1 MESNRPADFSG
12 GEDFLQASGLE
23 WTISSKYADAS
34 FARLLLSCPRSPPR
48 LPTMSCR
55 LLLSSRLLP
64 IMAVVGIAVCHAEAI
79 RAELIVT
86 PRDVRLSGRLAASQL
101 LVTASST
108 DVTRDVTYTLEPAGI
123 VDVSP
128 SGFLKPLADGR
139 ASLRIELRGEAVTVP
154 VLVERASTAEPVD
167 FERDVQPILSRY
179 ACNAGACHGKQRGQN
194 GFQLSL
200 LGFDSDFDYDALA
213 KEGRGR
219 RVFGPA
225 AERSLLL
232 LKPIGELPHG
242 GGKRIGRD
250 SPEYRV
256 LHDWI
261 TAGMPRRVVGWA
273 PSPSATVP
281 SDAGNVQTKIE
292 NGRAG
297 SQSYIQLTGISV
309 EPSDRILPKQ
319 TKQQLRVTAKYS
331 DGSTRDVTR
340 LTAYLSNEAALVG
353 VNETGL
359 LTAGPIVGDT
369 AVMARYLGH
378 IAVCNVAVPHA
389 DPVPD
394 DVYAKLPQ
402 QNFIDGHVWA
412 KLKTLNLTPSEPCA
426 EHTFLRRA
434 YLDIIGRGPTVDEA
448 RQYLDDTSTFSR
460 NAIGVRADAEPTA
473 DPAAAHAVG
482 VGAKRGSIDTA
493 LLKRREALIDGLLA
507 HPEYAEHWAN
517 KWTDLLRPNPYHVG
531 IKATL
536 AYDTWIRDAFRKNK
550 PYDQFVRELITARGS
565 TFRNGNAVMFRD
577 RRSPEDLTTIVS
589 QLFLGVRL
597 ECAKCHHHPF
607 EVYGQDEFYSFAAYF
622 AKIGRKG
629 TGISAPISGSEEFIF
644 AGTNGTVK
652 HPLTQAAMTPKPLFG
667 TAPSLEGVDDPR
679 EVLAAWITSPEN
691 PFFVQVIANRVW
703 ADLMGR
709 GLVEP
714 IDDLRATNPPS
725 NAPLL
730 KALGDDFRAQGHDMK
745 KLIRRIATSYVYS
758 LSSLP
763 NERNAVDQRNF
774 SRHYRQ
780 RLRAEVLL
788 DTVSLATGVRDDFE
802 AMPAGSRAKEL
813 WTARID
819 SLFLD
824 AFGRQDPNQDPP
836 CERTLDTTIVQSLHL
851 MNSNTLAKK
860 VASDG
865 SRADELAKS
874 DKTPAQIVEE
884 IYLAFYARRPNAAEL
899 QTGTSLFAEPNTNR
913 RQATEDLMWALINT
927 PEFVFED

>member
-1 MESNRPADFSG
+1 
-12 GEDFLQASGLE
+12 
-23 WTISSKYADAS
+23 
-34 FARLLLSCPRSPPR
+34 
-48 LPTMSCR
+48 
-55 LLLSSRLLP
+55 
-64 IMAVVGIAVCHAEAI
+64 MAVIGVALCPAEAC
-79 RAELIVT
+79 RAELVVSPKDI
-86 PRDVRLSGRLAASQL
+86 RLSGRLAASQL
-101 LVTASST
+101 LVTAAST
-108 DVTRDVTYTLEPAGI
+108 DVTRDATYTLEPAGI
-123 VDVSP
+123 AEVSS

-139 ASLRIELRGEAVTVP
+139 ASLRIKLRGDTVTVP
-154 VLVERASTAEPVD
+154 VVVERLSAAEPVD

-179 ACNAGACHGKQRGQN
+179 SCNAGACHGKQRGQN

-200 LGFDSDFDYDALA
+200 LGFDSDFDYEALA

-232 LKPIGELPHG
+232 QKPTGEAPHG
-242 GGKRIGRD
+242 GGKRIERD
-250 SPEYRV
+250 SAEYRV
-256 LHDWI
+256 LHDWV

-273 PSPSATVP
+273 SSPSSSSSTSNAT
-281 SDAGNVQTKIE
+281 SQIE
-292 NGRAG
+292 DGRAG
-297 SQSYIQLTGISV
+297 SPSYIRLTGIAV
-309 EPSDRILPKQ
+309 EPADRVLAKQ
-319 TKQQLRVTAKYS
+319 TQQQLRVTAKYS

-340 LTAYLSNEAALVG
+340 MTAYLSNEAALVA
-353 VNETGL
+353 VDETGL
-359 LTAGPIVGDT
+359 MTAGPIVGDT

-378 IAVCNVAVPHA
+378 IAVCNVAVPHSHPVA
-389 DPVPD
+389 DD
-394 DVYAKLPQ
+394 FYAKLPQ
-402 QNFIDGHVWA
+402 NNFIDGHVWA
-412 KLKTLNLTPSEPCA
+412 KLKTLNLTPSDPCA

-448 RQYLDDTSTFSR
+448 RKYLDDAASVSGT
-460 NAIGVRADAEPTA
+460 ALAAGQPQPTA
-473 DPAAAHAVG
+473 VSAGQSQSPAASAAP
-482 VGAKRGSIDTA
+482 
-493 LLKRREALIDGLLA
+493 LKHREALIDSLVA

-536 AYDTWIRDAFRKNK
+536 AYDTWIRDSFRKNK

-644 AGTNGTVK
+644 AGANGAVK
-652 HPLTQAAMTPKPLFG
+652 HPLTQLPMEPKPLFG
-667 TAPSLEGVDDPR
+667 KAPSLEGVEDPR
-679 EVLAAWITSPEN
+679 ETLVDWMTSPEN
-691 PFFVQVIANRVW
+691 PLFAQAIANRVW

-709 GLVEP
+709 GFVDP
-714 IDDLRATNPPS
+714 VDDLRATNPPS

-730 KALGDDFRAQGHDMK
+730 KALADDFRAQGFDMK
-745 KLIRRIATSYVYS
+745 KLIRRIATSHVYS

-763 NERNAVDQRNF
+763 NDRNGVDHRNF

-788 DTVSLATGVRDDFE
+788 DTVSQATGVRDDFE

-851 MNSNTLAKK
+851 MNSNTLARK
-860 VASDG
+860 VTSDG
-865 SRADELAKS
+865 GRAEQLAKS
-874 DKTPAQIVEE
+874 EKTPAQIVEE
-884 IYLAFYARRPNAAEL
+884 LYLAFYSRRPTADEL
-899 QTGTSLFAEPNTNR
+899 KTGESLFTAPNSNR
-913 RQATEDLMWALINT
+913 RQATEDLMWAMINT

>member
-1 MESNRPADFSG
+1 M
-12 GEDFLQASGLE
+12 
-23 WTISSKYADAS
+23 
-34 FARLLLSCPRSPPR
+34 
-48 LPTMSCR
+48 
-55 LLLSSRLLP
+55 
-64 IMAVVGIAVCHAEAI
+64 
-79 RAELIVT
+79 
-86 PRDVRLSGRLAASQL
+86 
-101 LVTASST
+101 
-108 DVTRDVTYTLEPAGI
+108 
-123 VDVSP
+123 
-128 SGFLKPLADGR
+128 
-139 ASLRIELRGEAVTVP
+139 TVP
-154 VLVERASTAEPVD
+154 VVVERVSTAEPVD
-167 FERDVQPILSRY
+167 FERDVQPILSRF

-200 LGFDSDFDYDALA
+200 LGFDSDFDYEALA

-219 RVFGPA
+219 RVFSPA

-242 GGKRIGRD
+242 GGKRIERG

-256 LHDWI
+256 LYDWI
-261 TAGMPRRVVGWA
+261 TAGMSRRVVA
-273 PSPSATVP
+273 RAASLSSSPSSSGTADQAATP
-281 SDAGNVQTKIE
+281 TATKPE
-292 NGRAG
+292 DTQAG
-297 SQSYIQLTGISV
+297 SPGYVRLTGISV

-319 TKQQLRVTAKYS
+319 TQQQLRVTAKYS

-369 AVMARYLGH
+369 AVMARYLGQ
-378 IAVCNVAVPHA
+378 IAVCVVAVPHA
-389 DPVPD
+389 DPVAD

-426 EHTFLRRA
+426 EHTFLRRV

-448 RQYLDDTSTFSR
+448 RKFLDDTSAS
-460 NAIGVRADAEPTA
+460 
-473 DPAAAHAVG
+473 
-482 VGAKRGSIDTA
+482 KRES
-493 LLKRREALIDGLLA
+493 LIDGLLA

-531 IKATL
+531 IKSTL

-607 EVYGQDEFYSFAAYF
+607 EAYGQDEFYSFAAYF

-679 EVLAAWITSPEN
+679 EALAAWITSPEN

-709 GLVEP
+709 GLVDP

-745 KLIRRIATSYVYS
+745 KLIRRIATSYVYG

-874 DKTPAQIVEE
+874 DKPPAQIVEE
-884 IYLAFYARRPNAAEL
+884 VYLALYARRPNADEL